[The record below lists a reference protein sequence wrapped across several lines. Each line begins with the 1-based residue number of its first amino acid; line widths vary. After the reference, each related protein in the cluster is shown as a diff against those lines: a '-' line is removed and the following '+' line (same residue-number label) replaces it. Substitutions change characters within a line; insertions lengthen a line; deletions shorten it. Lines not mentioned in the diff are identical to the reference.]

1 MKPNWFM
8 TKRGAQMDDNHI
20 EMKCKKCGNDFNL
33 IDAFHEGNLVP
44 KCPEC
49 GSPELDTL
57 SGVREESYL

>member
-1 MKPNWFM
+1 
-8 TKRGAQMDDNHI
+8 MDDNHI

-49 GSPELDTL
+49 GSPELDTI